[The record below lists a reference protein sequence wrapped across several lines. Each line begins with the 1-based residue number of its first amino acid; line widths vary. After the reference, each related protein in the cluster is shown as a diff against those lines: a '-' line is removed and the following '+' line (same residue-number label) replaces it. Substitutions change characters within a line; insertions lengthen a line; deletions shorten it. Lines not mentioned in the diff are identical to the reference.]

1 MPDGYMTIQAMAVR
15 EGLDAGHLRRLAG
28 AGLVAGAAKVG
39 HGWTIPGGGRYV
51 KRQSGW
57 PKGRRRVA
65 VVATLRE

>member
-28 AGLVAGAAKVG
+28 AGLVAGAAKFG
-39 HGWTIPGGGRYV
+39 HVWTIPVGWRYV

>member
-28 AGLVAGAAKVG
+28 AAKFG
-39 HGWTIPGGGRYV
+39 HVWTIPVGWRYV